1 MAHYRIWLRRLN
13 RSGRWSRL
21 PVWSLLNARQ
31 RARSNLSRQKCRVQS
46 LRSTPVGAEPTST
59 RTSCAPSELLWAT
72 SITELQGLLRLLIRV
87 RIPGGSY
94 PALSTKWIRLPHS
107 QCGDTG
113 SSPVGVIRWLL
124 RSSVII
130 TGGSSMGELLI
141 KTNPARDFNSNFKNC
156 YPKAEVIGSNPIHRA
171 VEHIQQ
177 FQPMAP

>member
-21 PVWSLLNARQ
+21 LARSLLNACQ
-31 RARSNLSRQKCRVQS
+31 RARSNLSRQKCRVQIPS
-46 LRSTPVGAEPTST
+46 ELLVTPHLTKQVQVATLSMWRYGFGLRSTPVGAE
-59 RTSCAPSELLWAT
+59 
-72 SITELQGLLRLLIRV
+72 RV
-87 RIPGGSY
+87 PKG
-94 PALSTKWIRLPHS
+94 TQH
-107 QCGDTG
+107 
-113 SSPVGVIRWLL
+113 PVGVIRWLL

-171 VEHIQQ
+171 VGHIQQ
-177 FQPMAP
+177 YQPMAP

>member
-1 MAHYRIWLRRLN
+1 MAQPSFLLILTTSTRLAWISSCPEGH
-13 RSGRWSRL
+13 RSRL
-21 PVWSLLNARQ
+21 PTRSLLNACQ
-31 RARSNLSRQKCRVQS
+31 RARSNLSRQKCRVQI
-46 LRSTPVGAEPTST
+46 
-59 RTSCAPSELLWAT
+59 PSELLWAT

-113 SSPVGVIRWLL
+113 SNPVGVIRWLL

-130 TGGSSMGELLI
+130 TGGSSTGELLI
-141 KTNPARDFNSNFKNC
+141 KTNPARDFNSNLKNC

-171 VEHIQQ
+171 VGHIQQ

>member
-1 MAHYRIWLRRLN
+1 MAPSSKQVRTLVSPAGSVVAERVPKGTQQPFKAEMSGSKSPFH
-13 RSGRWSRL
+13 SGRRRTDV
-21 PVWSLLNARQ
+21 P
-31 RARSNLSRQKCRVQS
+31 
-46 LRSTPVGAEPTST
+46 

-113 SSPVGVIRWLL
+113 SNPVGVIRWLL

-171 VEHIQQ
+171 VGHIQQ
-177 FQPMAP
+177 YQPMAP